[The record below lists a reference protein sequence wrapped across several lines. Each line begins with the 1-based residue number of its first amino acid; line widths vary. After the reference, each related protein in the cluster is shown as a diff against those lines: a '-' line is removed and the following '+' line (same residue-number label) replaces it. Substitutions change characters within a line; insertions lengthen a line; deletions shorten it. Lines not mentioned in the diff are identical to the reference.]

1 VTSIIGTHVG
11 GYQILS
17 HIGAGGMGEV
27 YLARDTKLGRN
38 VAVKVLPSSF
48 ANDPDRLA
56 RFGREARLLAAL
68 NHPNIATIHGIEE
81 ADGVH
86 GLVMELVEGPT
97 LSDKLTDHAQRST
110 TAGLPLAEALRIGG
124 QIAEALEAAHEKGV
138 IHRDLKPANI
148 KLTRDG
154 HVKILDFGLAK
165 SSSTDG
171 SGGEASDLP
180 TVMTSH
186 ADGEII
192 GTPAYMSPEQVRGL
206 AVDKRTDIW
215 GFGCVLYEMLTGR
228 RAFAGGTSSDAIAA
242 ILEREPDWSA
252 LPGQTPTRIQRLLR
266 RCLEKDSKRR
276 LRDIGDARL
285 EMLDVGGD
293 ERVAPPPSAVQR
305 SRRLLSAAALGLL
318 TAVAAALGVAM
329 LRPAPVPPEARLEI
343 NTPSTR
349 DPSLAIS
356 PDGLKIVFAT
366 RDVGQAQLWLRSLDS
381 SSLRRLPGTERGTAP
396 FWSPDGRS
404 IGFFADNQLKRLDI
418 DGGSITTVMSTIPA
432 PGGGTWA
439 ADGTILVSVSP
450 GQPLFRIA
458 LQSGEHSAATR
469 FGMLRERTHSQPRF
483 LPDGRHFLFYV
494 SGSAE
499 TTGVYIGQLDNLDSR
514 RLLGA
519 DSAAVYT
526 ATEHLLFVRDERLL
540 EQRFDTERLEL
551 LGEPFP
557 IVEHVG
563 GGIALSAAAAGPVIY
578 RTVSRDSGQRQ
589 LLWVDRS
596 GKETQRVVYPDTQS
610 LAPSLSR
617 DGRRVAVFRLA
628 MGNTDIWSYD
638 IGRRAW
644 DRLTVH
650 PGDEIHPLWSPD
662 GSRVIFGARRGQMDL
677 YSKDL
682 NSPAG
687 SGEELLLAT
696 NGPKFPMDW
705 SRDGRV
711 LLYNS
716 MDPKLGLDIWALPL
730 DGERKPRAVVQ
741 TEFNE
746 QLPQLSPDGKWMV
759 YQSNRTGRFEVY
771 IRPFPGPGSDAPV
784 SAEGGAQARWNP
796 DGKELFY
803 IAADDRLMSVPMR
816 FSANGDGVVAG
827 TPQPLFVTNVG
838 STAPNTNRQQYAVS
852 PDGQSFIL
860 NSQPDAAQTSPIT
873 VILNWRPER

>member
-1 VTSIIGTHVG
+1 
-11 GYQILS
+11 
-17 HIGAGGMGEV
+17 
-27 YLARDTKLGRN
+27 
-38 VAVKVLPSSF
+38 
-48 ANDPDRLA
+48 
-56 RFGREARLLAAL
+56 
-68 NHPNIATIHGIEE
+68 
-81 ADGVH
+81 
-86 GLVMELVEGPT
+86 
-97 LSDKLTDHAQRST
+97 
-110 TAGLPLAEALRIGG
+110 
-124 QIAEALEAAHEKGV
+124 
-138 IHRDLKPANI
+138 
-148 KLTRDG
+148 
-154 HVKILDFGLAK
+154 
-165 SSSTDG
+165 
-171 SGGEASDLP
+171 
-180 TVMTSH
+180 
-186 ADGEII
+186 
-192 GTPAYMSPEQVRGL
+192 MSPEQVRGQS
-206 AVDKRTDIW
+206 VDKRTDVW
-215 GFGCVLYEMLTGR
+215 GFGCVLYELLTGR
-228 RAFAGGTSSDAIAA
+228 RAFPGKTSSDAMAA
-242 ILEREPDWSA
+242 ILEREPDWGA
-252 LPGQTPTRIQRLLR
+252 LPAETPTRIRRLLR

-285 EMLDVGGD
+285 EMLDGAGD
-293 ERVAPPPSAVQR
+293 ERVAPTPSAAPR
-305 SRRLLSAAALGLL
+305 TRRLIPAAAFGLL
-318 TAVAAALGVAM
+318 TAVAAALGVSM
-329 LRPAPVPPEARLEI
+329 LRPAPVTPEARLEI

-356 PDGLKIVFAT
+356 PDGLKIVFAA
-366 RDVGQAQLWLRSLDS
+366 RDAGQTQLWLRSLDS
-381 SSLRRLPGTERGTAP
+381 SSQRRLPGTERGTAP

-418 DGGSITTVMSTIPA
+418 DGGSIKTVMSTIPA

-439 ADGTILVSVSP
+439 ADGTMLVSVSP
-450 GQPLFRIA
+450 GQPLFRITA
-458 LQSGEHSAATR
+458 ESGEPSAATR
-469 FGMLRERTHSQPRF
+469 FGMLQERTHSQPRF

-499 TTGVYIGQLDNLDSR
+499 TTGVHIGQLDNLDSR

-526 ATEHLLFVRDERLL
+526 ATGHLLFLRDERLL
-540 EQRFDTERLEL
+540 AQRFDKERLEL
-551 LGEPFP
+551 VGEPFP

-563 GGIALSAAAAGPVIY
+563 GGIALSAAAAGPVVY

-617 DGRRVAVFRLA
+617 DGRKVAVFRLA

-662 GSRVIFGARRGQMDL
+662 GSRVIFGSRRGQMDL

-682 NSPAG
+682 NTPAG

-705 SRDGRV
+705 SRDGRM

-746 QLPQLSPDGKWMV
+746 QHPQLSPDGKWMA

-771 IRPFPGPGSDAPV
+771 IQPFPGPGSDAPV
-784 SAEGGAQARWNP
+784 STEGGAQVRWNP

-816 FSANGDGVVAG
+816 FSANGDAVEAG
-827 TPQPLFVTNVG
+827 TPQALFATNVG

-873 VILNWRPER
+873 VILNWKPER

>member
-1 VTSIIGTHVG
+1 MIGKQVG
-11 GYQILS
+11 SYQIVSLLGS
-17 HIGAGGMGEV
+17 GGMGEV

-38 VAVKVLPSSF
+38 VAVKVLPSF
-48 ANDPDRLA
+48 VANDPDRLA

-97 LSDKLTDHAQRST
+97 LSDKVEETSQHRPN
-110 TAGLPLAEALRIGG
+110 AGLTLADALRIGG
-124 QIAEALEAAHEKGV
+124 QIAEALDAAHERGV

-154 HVKILDFGLAK
+154 NVKILDFGLAK
-165 SSSTDG
+165 SFSNEGAGHDR
-171 SGGEASDLP
+171 ADLP
-180 TVMTSH
+180 TITTSQSRN
-186 ADGEII
+186 EIV
-192 GTPAYMSPEQVRGL
+192 GTPAYMSPEQVRGQS
-206 AVDKRTDIW
+206 VDKRTDVW
-215 GFGCVLYEMLTGR
+215 GFGCVLYELLTGR
-228 RAFAGGTSSDAIAA
+228 RAFPGKTSSDAMAA
-242 ILEREPDWSA
+242 ILEREPDWGA
-252 LPGQTPTRIQRLLR
+252 LPAETPPRIRRLLR

-285 EMLDVGGD
+285 EMLDGAGD
-293 ERVAPPPSAVQR
+293 EPVAPTPAAAQR
-305 SRRLLSAAALGLL
+305 TRRLIPAAAFGLL
-318 TAVAAALGVAM
+318 TAVAAALGVSM
-329 LRPAPVPPEARLEI
+329 LRPAPVTPEARLEI

-356 PDGLKIVFAT
+356 PDGLKIVFAA
-366 RDVGQAQLWLRSLDS
+366 RDAGQAQLWLRSLDS
-381 SSLRRLPGTERGTAP
+381 SSPRRLPGTERGTAP

-418 DGGSITTVMSTIPA
+418 DGGSIKTVMSTLPA

-458 LQSGEHSAATR
+458 AESGEPTAATR
-469 FGMLRERTHSQPRF
+469 FGMLRERAHSQPRF

-499 TTGVYIGQLDNLDSR
+499 TTGVHLGQLDNLDSR

-519 DSAAVYT
+519 DSAAVYI
-526 ATEHLLFVRDERLL
+526 ATGHLLFLRDERLL
-540 EQRFDTERLEL
+540 AQRFDQERLEL
-551 LGEPFP
+551 VGEPFP

-563 GGIALSAAAAGPVIY
+563 GGIAMSAAAAGPVVY

-589 LLWVDRS
+589 LLWVNRS
-596 GKETQRVVYPDTQS
+596 GTETQRVVYPDTQS

-617 DGRRVAVFRLA
+617 DGRKVAVFRLA

-662 GSRVIFGARRGQMDL
+662 GSRVIFGARRGEMDL
-677 YSKDL
+677 YLKDL
-682 NSPAG
+682 NTPAG

-705 SRDGRV
+705 SSDGRV

-716 MDPKLGLDIWALPL
+716 IDPKLGLDIWALPL

-746 QLPQLSPDGKWMV
+746 QHPQLSPDGKWMA

-771 IRPFPGPGSDAPV
+771 IRPFPGPGSDGPV
-784 SAEGGAQARWNP
+784 STEGGAQARWNP

-816 FSANGDGVVAG
+816 FSANGDAVEAG
-827 TPQPLFVTNVG
+827 TPQALFATNVG

-873 VILNWRPER
+873 VILNWKPER